1 MLLAKLSSGCK
12 VSSRCQPAPYE
23 AMAEKLKNAPIYFAI
38 AQVRHNAILTVRDY
52 LPAVQEGMRKAGY
65 ADFAPGFAISFNIPA
80 AVPGEAHQTKPP
92 TPVQMERFVFSNL
105 GKTQAFIVDVN
116 AISFQT
122 TEYETY
128 PEFSGEF
135 FRGLEIVHKIIGLDF
150 SERVG
155 LRYLDAVSPLT
166 NGEELWS
173 YLVPG
178 VAGIGRHLPK
188 GLNNVAH
195 SLSETVIVTSEGNV
209 TAKTIMRNG
218 SLGFPLDLQPLGLN
232 VADRFMHVNG
242 PHAILDTDAAWQT
255 REEFDI
261 AALQHRLG
269 KLHEIA
275 EGVFDATVTER
286 AKAAWR

>member
-1 MLLAKLSSGCK
+1 
-12 VSSRCQPAPYE
+12 
-23 AMAEKLKNAPIYFAI
+23 MAEKLKNAPIYFAI
-38 AQVRHNAILTVRDY
+38 AQVQHNAILTIRDY

-65 ADFAPGFAISFNIPA
+65 PDFTPAFAISFNIPA
-80 AVPGEAHQTKPP
+80 AVPGEAAQTKPP
-92 TPVQMERFVFSNL
+92 TPVHIERNFFLNL
-105 GKTQAFIVDVN
+105 GKTRAFIVDTN

-135 FRGLEIVHKIIGLDF
+135 FRGLEIIHKIIGLDF

-155 LRYLDAVSPLT
+155 LRYLDAVSPLS

-178 VAGIGRHLPK
+178 VAGLGRHLPQ

-195 SLSETVIVTSEGNV
+195 SLSETVIVTSAGNV
-209 TAKTIMRNG
+209 TAKVILRKG
-218 SLGFPLDLQPLGLN
+218 PLGFPLDLQPLGLQ
-232 VADRFMHVNG
+232 VADRFTRLNG

-255 REEFDI
+255 REGFDI
-261 AALQHRLG
+261 ASLRHRLG
-269 KLHEIA
+269 ELHDIS